1 LNPAVA
7 TGDAARRALRSVER
21 DGRDRWRRRTIRRG
35 TDVTDRAAVASCLVL
50 APHPDD
56 ETIGCGATIAR
67 KRAASTP
74 VRVVVAADGRSSH
87 RSAVIG
93 PDELARRRSHEVVAA
108 CAALGVAEADVVQ
121 LGFRDDSLAGH
132 QAELAGE
139 IAAHLDDMVPDEVLV
154 PSGRDWHPDHQ
165 ALRRALDLALQ
176 GRRLLPRVLEY
187 PVWFW
192 VHGPWDADPGGPW
205 ASLRPR
211 SFLRGLIDRRR
222 WPPAEIVATAG
233 FLGAKQR
240 ALRAHESQVTNLTGE
255 PDWTVL
261 DEEFL
266 AAFLLPYEVA
276 FPAARS
282 GSATD
287 PHPPAPE
294 APAG

>member
-1 LNPAVA
+1 M
-7 TGDAARRALRSVER
+7 
-21 DGRDRWRRRTIRRG
+21 
-35 TDVTDRAAVASCLVL
+35 
-50 APHPDD
+50 
-56 ETIGCGATIAR
+56 
-67 KRAASTP
+67 
-74 VRVVVAADGRSSH
+74 VAADGRSSH

-93 PDELARRRSHEVVAA
+93 PEELARRRSREVVAA

-121 LGFRDDSLAGH
+121 LGFQDDSLAGH
-132 QAELAGE
+132 QDELATE
-139 IAAHLDDMVPDEVLV
+139 IAAHLDAMVPDEVLV

-165 ALRRALDLALQ
+165 ALRRALDLAL
-176 GRRLLPRVLEY
+176 RARSRVPRVLEY

-222 WPPAEIVATAG
+222 WPAAEIVATTG
-233 FLGAKQR
+233 FLGAKQS

-255 PDWTVL
+255 PDWAVL

-266 AAFLLPYEVA
+266 AAFLMPYELA
-276 FPAARS
+276 FPAARTGPTRAS
-282 GSATD
+282 HPAT
-287 PHPPAPE
+287 PE

>member
-1 LNPAVA
+1 MAI
-7 TGDAARRALRSVER
+7 GDAARRALRSVER

-35 TDVTDRAAVASCLVL
+35 TDVTERAAGASCLVL

-67 KRAASTP
+67 KRASSTP
-74 VRVVVAADGRSSH
+74 VRVMVAADGRSSH

-93 PDELARRRSHEVVAA
+93 PDELARRRSREVTAA

-121 LGFRDDSLAGH
+121 LGLPDDSLAGR
-132 QAELAGE
+132 QDELAVK
-139 IAAHLDDMVPDEVLV
+139 IAAQLDDMVPDEVLV

-165 ALRRALDLALQ
+165 ALRRALDLALH
-176 GRRLLPRVLEY
+176 GRARVPRVLEY

-211 SFLRGLIDRRR
+211 PFLRGLIDRRR
-222 WPPAEIVATAG
+222 WPPADIVATAG
-233 FLGAKQR
+233 FLGTKHR
-240 ALRAHESQVTNLTGE
+240 ALRAHESQLTNLTGE
-255 PDWTVL
+255 PDWAVL

-266 AAFLLPYEVA
+266 AAFLMPYELA
-276 FPAARS
+276 FPAARAA
-282 GSATD
+282 GA
-287 PHPPAPE
+287 PHPATPE